1 MAEYFV
7 EFKSKLNGYD
17 KKEVDRFV
25 RDAEAKIKENA
36 VVINDLQNRVVE
48 LETRIHNLT
57 GSDTTVEEKVVLY
70 DKLMKK
76 MEGDYSKILEP
87 AVTKAKSIKVKAES
101 EYALRMDQA
110 KYAAEGI
117 YKEVTDR
124 MAEAIDHHMDGVFER
139 LDKYFYSR
147 TLPGRIE
154 AFIDGCK
161 VAGARIASGSRAG
174 YEKLMTAAS
183 AKKKAAA
190 KKRGQKAKHY

>member
-36 VVINDLQNRVVE
+36 VTINDLQNRVVE
-48 LETRIHNLT
+48 LETRLHNLT
-57 GSDTTVEEKVVLY
+57 GSDASVEEKVILY

-87 AVTKAKSIKVKAES
+87 AVTKAKTIKVKAES

-110 KYAAEGI
+110 KYVAEGI
-117 YKEVTDR
+117 YKDVSER
-124 MAEAIDHHMDGVFER
+124 MTQVIDHHMDGVFDR

-147 TLPGRIE
+147 SLPGRIE
-154 AFIDGCK
+154 SFITGCK
-161 VAGARIASGSRAG
+161 VAGTRLANSSRAS
-174 YEKLMTAAS
+174 YEKLKTAAS
-183 AKKKAAA
+183 DKKQQLTQ
-190 KKRGQKAKHY
+190 KRAQKAKH